1 MVKMTRSV
9 AQVRLGDVPE
19 EKRFWS
25 QDGRYL
31 KNLEELK
38 SALEDM
44 TEETF
49 RLHSNEIKTD
59 FSNWV
64 KDVVGEDK
72 LARDLL
78 KCTTPAQ
85 AAKAVAAR
93 IQWLKTKLVSA

>member
-1 MVKMTRSV
+1 MVRMTRSV
-9 AQVRLGDVPE
+9 AEAELGDVPE
-19 EKRFWS
+19 EKRFWC

-38 SALEDM
+38 PALEHM

-49 RLHSNEIKTD
+49 RYHSNEIKTD

-64 KDVVGEDK
+64 KDVIGDEK

-78 KCTTPAQ
+78 KCTTAAQ
-85 AAKAVAAR
+85 AAKSVAER
-93 IQWLKTKLVSA
+93 LEWLNSRAISA

>member
-1 MVKMTRSV
+1 MVRMTRSV
-9 AQVRLGDVPE
+9 AEKRLGDVPE
-19 EKRFWS
+19 EKRFWC

-38 SALEDM
+38 SALEQM

-49 RLHSNEIKTD
+49 RYHSNEIKAD

-64 KDVVGEDK
+64 KDVIGEDK

-78 KCTTPAQ
+78 KCTTAAQ
-85 AAKAVAAR
+85 AAKSVAAR
-93 IQWLKTKLVSA
+93 LQWLKSKATGA